1 LQKGRGVPQD
11 IGEAVRYDLLA
22 AGQGN
27 VKAQLYLGRLLL
39 KTATVGRALP
49 TAPGEAAR
57 VLVHAA
63 QQTGDG
69 QSRLEALA
77 ALSECAHDP
86 DVVKICCVGCGRT
99 RKLSTCSKCLT
110 AKFCGAECVRRMW
123 PVHKQSCK
131 TFAAARE
138 EAAAAADGHDAAPAE
153 AS

>member
-131 TFAAARE
+131 TFAAA
-138 EAAAAADGHDAAPAE
+138 
-153 AS
+153 